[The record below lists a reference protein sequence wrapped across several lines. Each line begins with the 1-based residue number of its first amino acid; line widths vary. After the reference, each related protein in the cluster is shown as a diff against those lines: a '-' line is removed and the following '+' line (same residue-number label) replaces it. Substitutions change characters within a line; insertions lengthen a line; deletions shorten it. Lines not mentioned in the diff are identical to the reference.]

1 MAKRAIL
8 HATDFST
15 ASRPALA
22 KAIELS
28 RAARSPLLVLHVL
41 NPMMPVIGDRPV
53 EPPTYL
59 ELQKASRAWALKQL
73 ARVAARAKARG
84 VRAMPILVEGSEAG
98 TIVRVAR
105 ARRAAMIVMGTHGRS
120 GIERALLGSVATRV
134 VSQATCP
141 VLTVRAR

>member
-8 HATDFST
+8 HATDFSA

-41 NPMMPVIGDRPV
+41 NPMIPIIGDRPV